1 MECESLRFIVE
12 QDGGKK
18 KIKLWSRRS
27 TGSNLQLNFF
37 IKVLDINFSLIHVG
51 K

>member
-18 KIKLWSRRS
+18 K
-27 TGSNLQLNFF
+27 SNYGPGDLQAATCNLT
-37 IKVLDINFSLIHVG
+37 FSL
-51 K
+51 KC